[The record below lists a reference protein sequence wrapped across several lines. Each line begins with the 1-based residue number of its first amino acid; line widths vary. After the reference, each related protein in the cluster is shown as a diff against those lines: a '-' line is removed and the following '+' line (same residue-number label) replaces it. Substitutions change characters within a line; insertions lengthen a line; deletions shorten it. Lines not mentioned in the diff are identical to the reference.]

1 MPPTPRG
8 LCVFFFAKTRASR
21 PRFFRRRQK
30 IGETTK
36 DDVSHD
42 DDDDDE
48 SERRGDVAREKIV
61 EDIKRKIEENKM
73 KSNAEKR

>member
-1 MPPTPRG
+1 MFFFCVPPTPRG
-8 LCVFFFAKTRASR
+8 RVFLFQKLARRVLGFFVDVKIV
-21 PRFFRRRQK
+21 

-48 SERRGDVAREKIV
+48 SERRGRRREG
-61 EDIKRKIEENKM
+61 DRGGY
-73 KSNAEKR
+73 

>member
-1 MPPTPRG
+1 MFFFCVPPTPRG
-8 LCVFFFAKTRASR
+8 RVFLFQKLARRVLGFFVDVKIV
-21 PRFFRRRQK
+21 F

-48 SERRGDVAREKIV
+48 SERRGRRREG
-61 EDIKRKIEENKM
+61 DRGGY
-73 KSNAEKR
+73 